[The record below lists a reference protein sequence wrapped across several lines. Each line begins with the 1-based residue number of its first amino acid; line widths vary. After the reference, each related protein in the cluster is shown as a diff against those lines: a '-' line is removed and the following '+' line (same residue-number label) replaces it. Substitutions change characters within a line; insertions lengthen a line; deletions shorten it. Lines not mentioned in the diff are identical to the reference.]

1 MYIRKAKHDDL
12 SVIMNIYHIAQDFM
26 IASGN
31 PNQWGH
37 SYPSEDLI
45 LDDITNEVCHL
56 IYDDECVH
64 GVFAL
69 FDNIEPTYQ
78 YIEEEQWLND
88 KSYVTVHR
96 IASAGKVHGIF
107 KCVADYCKSISDN
120 IRIDTHENN
129 LIIQKQIE
137 KNGFRKCGTICQR
150 QISKNS
156 LSVVKILKENW
167 TFNI

>member
-1 MYIRKAKHDDL
+1 MHIRKAILDDL
-12 SVIMNIYHIAQDFM
+12 SVIMNIYHIAQEFM

-45 LDDITNEVCHL
+45 QDDITNEVCHL

-78 YIEEEQWLND
+78 YIEDGQWLND
-88 KSYVTVHR
+88 ESYVTVHR
-96 IASAGKVHGIF
+96 IASDGKVHGIF
-107 KCVADYCKSISDN
+107 KCVVDYCKSISDN

-129 LIIQKQIE
+129 LIMQKQIE
-137 KNGFRKCGTICQR
+137 KNGFRKCGTIYVRDKSPRIAYQW
-150 QISKNS
+150 SKY
-156 LSVVKILKENW
+156 
-167 TFNI
+167 

>member
-1 MYIRKAKHDDL
+1 MHIRKAILDDL
-12 SVIMNIYHIAQDFM
+12 SVIMNIYHIAQEFM

-45 LDDITNEVCHL
+45 QDDITNEVCHL

-78 YIEEEQWLND
+78 YIEDGQWLND
-88 KSYVTVHR
+88 ESYVTVHR
-96 IASAGKVHGIF
+96 IASDGKVHGIF
-107 KCVADYCKSISDN
+107 QGF
-120 IRIDTHENN
+120 ENN
-129 LIIQKQIE
+129 GNEVE
-137 KNGFRKCGTICQR
+137 KTQH
-150 QISKNS
+150 KNDRH
-156 LSVVKILKENW
+156 LQQVFPAKP
-167 TFNI
+167 